1 MSDTDQNTVNLEQ
14 TRYNLIVNARNFHY
28 ENFNKWMTYYYV
40 AVAAIFVGFY
50 SIEDSNNTSK
60 FWLLAVGYI
69 VSVLWH
75 LSCKGYYFWI
85 KHWTA
90 QLLKMEES
98 NNYAVY
104 SVFTESVKKRDDKLL
119 NPLQSANISTSK
131 VTLLFSFCISITW
144 FFLILHDWVVICSNN
159 HLNNLL
165 QLIFSLLITSVIVFL
180 LGLFL
185 KSDLT
190 KHKIE

>member
-1 MSDTDQNTVNLEQ
+1 MRDTVENTENNEQ
-14 TRYNLIVNARNFHY
+14 IRYNLIINARNFHY

-40 AVAAIFVGFY
+40 AIAAIFVGFY
-50 SIEDSNNTSK
+50 SIEDCNAASK
-60 FWLLAVGYI
+60 IWLLVIGYI
-69 VSVLWH
+69 VSFLWH
-75 LSCKGYYFWI
+75 LSCKGYYFWV

-90 QLLKMEES
+90 QLLKIEKE
-98 NNYAVY
+98 NNYSVY
-104 SVFTESVKKRDDKLL
+104 SVFTDLVKKNENKLL

-131 VTLLFSFCISITW
+131 VTLLFSFCILTTW
-144 FFLILHDWVVICSNN
+144 LFLIFNDKILFFYNN

-165 QLIFSLLITSVIVFL
+165 EIILSLFITSIIVLL

>member
-28 ENFNKWMTYYYV
+28 ENFNKWMTSYYV

-104 SVFTESVKKRDDKLL
+104 SVFSESVKKKDNKLL
-119 NPLQSANISTSK
+119 NPFQSANISTSK
-131 VTLLFSFCISITW
+131 VTLLFSFSIAVTW
-144 FFLILHDWVVICSNN
+144 LFLIL
-159 HLNNLL
+159 NNLFVL
-165 QLIFSLLITSVIVFL
+165 CTNKPIDYLLHIFLSLIVTLTVIFL
-180 LGLFL
+180 LGLLL

-190 KHKIE
+190 KHKMV